1 MIETIFEGIVFI
13 AALALISFLIILIL
27 ITKKNKDSLVKSVI
41 QLEADKIIIL
51 DRLEKISSELDVKK
65 LENTDEFVAFLSQSR
80 DWAFEYIEDVQIAIK
95 YLKNAMST
103 DNKEEIKLAYAHLVE
118 LLPKDE
124 NDSQEEPK
132 K

>member
-1 MIETIFEGIVFI
+1 MIESIFEGVIFVT
-13 AALALISFLIILIL
+13 ALSLISLLFVLIL
-27 ITKKNKDSLVKSVI
+27 ITKKNRDKLLKSVL

-51 DRLEKISSELDVKK
+51 DKLEKISSELEVKK

-103 DNKEEIKLAYAHLVE
+103 DNKEEITLAYAHLFE
-118 LLPKDE
+118 LLPKE
-124 NDSQEEPK
+124 NNDSQEEPK
-132 K
+132 